1 MQVRKNLVD
10 PPNRSEYYQQC
21 RALAQ
26 TKRHEHA
33 VVTASLNLVVM
44 ARIYK
49 KEGIAIDRRKLKGYR
64 IKAAYYCDDGECS
77 VLLNTSPP
85 REPRLFALAHELKHH
100 YLDQEKIMNGQ
111 IECGDYNANEVIE
124 KGAEVFAAEFI
135 YPEMEMRQLIGQMGI
150 TSLSCTAR
158 TIVDFK
164 RACPA
169 CISYTFIVKRFVRFG
184 LCQRDTFSKVQ
195 FTKIEEQIYGIPI
208 YKRDSFKRARARKKL
223 EKSPRA

>member
-1 MQVRKNLVD
+1 MQVSKNLAD
-10 PPNRSEYYQQC
+10 QLNRTEYYQQC

-26 TKRHEHA
+26 TKRYEHA
-33 VVTASLNLVVM
+33 VVTASLNLLVM

-49 KEGIAIDRRKLKGYR
+49 KEGIAIDRRKLKGNR

-77 VLLNTSPP
+77 VLLNTTPP

-100 YLDQEKIMNGQ
+100 YLDREKIMNGQ

-135 YPEMEMRQLIGQMGI
+135 YPELEMRQLVGQMGI
-150 TSLSCTAR
+150 TSRSCTAQ
-158 TIVDFK
+158 TIVEFK

-169 CISYTFIVKRFVRFG
+169 CISYTFIVKRFVRFR
-184 LCQRDTFSKVQ
+184 LCQRETFSKVQ
-195 FTKIEEQIYGIPI
+195 FTKIEEEIYGLPI
-208 YKRDSFKRARARKKL
+208 YKRDSFKRARAKKKAKTL
-223 EKSPRA
+223 Q

>member
-10 PPNRSEYYQQC
+10 QSNRTAYYQQC

-26 TKRHEHA
+26 AKRHEHS
-33 VVTASLNLVVM
+33 VVTASLNLLVI

-49 KEGIAIDRRKLKGYR
+49 KEGIKIDRRKLKGNR

-77 VLLNTSPP
+77 VLLNTTPP

-100 YLDQEKIMNGQ
+100 YLDREEIMNGQ

-158 TIVDFK
+158 TIVEFK
-164 RACPA
+164 RTCRA

-184 LCQRDTFSKVQ
+184 LCQREAFSKVQ
-195 FTKIEEQIYGIPI
+195 FTKIEEQIYGLPV
-208 YKRDSFKRARARKKL
+208 YKRDSFKRARARKKAKTL
-223 EKSPRA
+223 K

>member
-1 MQVRKNLVD
+1 MNLRTYWSTRVSGELVRYSRMQVRKNLVD

-26 TKRHEHA
+26 TKRYEHA

-100 YLDQEKIMNGQ
+100 YLDQE
-111 IECGDYNANEVIE
+111 
-124 KGAEVFAAEFI
+124 
-135 YPEMEMRQLIGQMGI
+135 
-150 TSLSCTAR
+150 
-158 TIVDFK
+158 
-164 RACPA
+164 
-169 CISYTFIVKRFVRFG
+169 
-184 LCQRDTFSKVQ
+184 
-195 FTKIEEQIYGIPI
+195 
-208 YKRDSFKRARARKKL
+208 
-223 EKSPRA
+223 

>member
-1 MQVRKNLVD
+1 MQVRKSPVD
-10 PPNRSEYYQQC
+10 QLNRTEYYQQC
-21 RALAQ
+21 RVLAQ

-33 VVTASLNLVVM
+33 VVTASLNLLVM

-49 KEGIAIDRRKLKGYR
+49 REGIAIDRRKLKGNR
-64 IKAAYYCDDGECS
+64 IKAAYYCDDGERS
-77 VLLNTSPP
+77 VLLNTTPP

-135 YPEMEMRQLIGQMGI
+135 YPELEMRQLVGQMGI
-150 TSLSCTAR
+150 TSRSCTAQ
-158 TIVDFK
+158 TIVEFK

-184 LCQRDTFSKVQ
+184 LCQRETFSKVQ
-195 FTKIEEQIYGIPI
+195 FTKIEEQIYGLPI
-208 YKRDSFKRARARKKL
+208 YKRDSFKRARARQKR
-223 EKSPRA
+223 SRG